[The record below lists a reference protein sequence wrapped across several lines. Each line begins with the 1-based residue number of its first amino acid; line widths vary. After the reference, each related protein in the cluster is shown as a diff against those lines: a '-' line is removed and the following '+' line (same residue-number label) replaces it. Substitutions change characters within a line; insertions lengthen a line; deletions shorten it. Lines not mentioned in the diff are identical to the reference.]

1 MVGGLHGLLGSSL
14 ATPVYLR
21 DRVRG
26 GSGVGQYF
34 VVLKMSSCLGGR
46 LWLQRWIKRE

>member
-1 MVGGLHGLLGSSL
+1 VVGGLHGLLGRGL

-26 GSGVGQYF
+26 GPGVGQCF
-34 VVLKMSSCLGGR
+34 EVLKMFSCLGGR